1 MRQLVYTSLLPIITL
16 RFNCG
21 ELKICS
27 SIKKAQNIMNII
39 VGDKKLSAEH
49 TLLNSKRILQ
59 ILKCSSL
66 PLFLRPWIRNEKYVI
81 PGNMEIRK
89 MWKGSGY
96 YMYHFMASTP
106 NAIHVFYTKKYIYKK
121 MILKSLKTLRKC

>member
-1 MRQLVYTSLLPIITL
+1 
-16 RFNCG
+16 
-21 ELKICS
+21 
-27 SIKKAQNIMNII
+27 MNII

-81 PGNMEIRK
+81 HGNMEIRK
-89 MWKGSGY
+89 IWKGSGY
-96 YMYHFMASTP
+96 HMYHFMASTP
-106 NAIHVFYTKKYIYKK
+106 NAIHVFYTKNIYI
-121 MILKSLKTLRKC
+121 RK